1 MAFLVGSFS
10 LVFVLTFHTILAY
23 LIKWLRYPL
32 LIGVF
37 LRIAFV
43 LIDHFVMRLPDHGS
57 DALNFHLQA
66 ISWSQNGFVEMLSNF
81 PGPTTYFYAWVLAFF
96 YSILEPSV
104 LLAQAISVFLGG
116 WIIVLSAVLA
126 KKVAGRNVAV
136 RSAWLVALFPTLILY
151 SSIPLREPFLVL
163 FFLIAVYG
171 AVSWSKYNSKLGVLI
186 AFFGFFMATFF
197 HGAFAIGALGFL
209 GLLIYKSIKQSI
221 NGFQNRKLRSGSIVI
236 SAVAPLMLMAF
247 IIGGVAIPKLGSVFD
262 ALDANRIIAIVN
274 YSARDVAAYPSWTQP
289 NTPVELLIKSPIRV
303 VYFLFSPFPWDV
315 SKPQHLIG
323 LLDGFFYLVIFF
335 LIFRKWRD
343 LSPEAK
349 FLLLIAGP
357 IILAFALAIGNFGTG
372 VRHRAKFAP
381 LFLIVC
387 SVASMT
393 TNKKSK
399 RK

>member
-57 DALNFHLQA
+57 DALSFHLQA
-66 ISWSQNGFVEMLSNF
+66 ISWSQNGFVAMLSNF

-274 YSARDVAAYPSWTQP
+274 YSARDGAAYPSWTQP

-335 LIFRKWRD
+335 LILRKWRD